1 MPCSSH
7 PNTIISDGQGPTSYL
22 LRFFQAAQKGLL
34 PVMSSA
40 RFRVASMIYSHWNNR
55 TGMCNPGGS
64 MLARECE
71 LTPQGVNQAIVWLK
85 SVGIIKEIIQKRGG
99 RFFILESFTLCSQ
112 SPQDDPTGVGSYD
125 EDDTTPVVSPT
136 CTDVVDHTTGVSHD
150 TTGVSHN
157 SEVNSEA
164 SPNGEARQRGGGSS
178 TQRRQVIRR
187 PVSSVTPLDDQ
198 RVRPQRSYQTQRP
211 ISTSLA
217 ADVILNSVH
226 PSSSDWERIN
236 EMRSYGLP
244 GPRSHYTRLGPSVC
258 TRMLQQLRRE
268 KRRLEDEEM
277 QNEEYIAGRLKR
289 MILRYVG
296 HPEEIDFDIE
306 DSSAVS
312 VSWAEQRSNR
322 PRPEG
327 VL

>member
-1 MPCSSH
+1 
-7 PNTIISDGQGPTSYL
+7 
-22 LRFFQAAQKGLL
+22 
-34 PVMSSA
+34 
-40 RFRVASMIYSHWNNR
+40 
-55 TGMCNPGGS
+55 
-64 MLARECE
+64 
-71 LTPQGVNQAIVWLK
+71 
-85 SVGIIKEIIQKRGG
+85 
-99 RFFILESFTLCSQ
+99 
-112 SPQDDPTGVGSYD
+112 
-125 EDDTTPVVSPT
+125 
-136 CTDVVDHTTGVSHD
+136 
-150 TTGVSHN
+150 
-157 SEVNSEA
+157 
-164 SPNGEARQRGGGSS
+164 
-178 TQRRQVIRR
+178 
-187 PVSSVTPLDDQ
+187 
-198 RVRPQRSYQTQRP
+198 
-211 ISTSLA
+211 
-217 ADVILNSVH
+217 
-226 PSSSDWERIN
+226 
-236 EMRSYGLP
+236 MRSYGLP